1 MSRSLIIDVHN
12 VSMRFR
18 MPTKKVDNLKEFFL
32 TKIRRTVEYKEF
44 YSLRSVNL
52 KVEEGDKVAIIGHNG
67 AGKSTLLKLIA
78 GVMKPTDG
86 KILVNGSVAP
96 LLELGAGFDPE
107 LSGYENIYLN
117 AAILGKSKKYI
128 DERIEKIIEFAD
140 LGEFIHMAVKNYSSG
155 MRARLG
161 FAIATEVD
169 PDILLID
176 ELLSVGDQ
184 TFRQK
189 SLNRI
194 ESMMNQGKTVVL
206 VTHDL
211 TQVTTYSN
219 RVIWLDKGE
228 VKDTG
233 SPEEIVPIYQEYMKN
248 KGGENHGF
256 QN

>member
-1 MSRSLIIDVHN
+1 
-12 VSMRFR
+12 
-18 MPTKKVDNLKEFFL
+18 
-32 TKIRRTVEYKEF
+32 
-44 YSLRSVNL
+44 
-52 KVEEGDKVAIIGHNG
+52 
-67 AGKSTLLKLIA
+67 
-78 GVMKPTDG
+78 MK
-86 KILVNGSVAP
+86 GS
-96 LLELGAGFDPE
+96 
-107 LSGYENIYLN
+107 
-117 AAILGKSKKYI
+117 K
-128 DERIEKIIEFAD
+128 KIIEFAD

-248 KGGENHGF
+248 RGSELSMCSESE
-256 QN
+256 